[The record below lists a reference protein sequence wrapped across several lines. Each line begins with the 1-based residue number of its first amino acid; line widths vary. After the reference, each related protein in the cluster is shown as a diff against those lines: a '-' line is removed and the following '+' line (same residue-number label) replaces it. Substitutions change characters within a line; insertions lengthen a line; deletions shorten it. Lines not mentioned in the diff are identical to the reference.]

1 MGTFWLNLW
10 LTDWVDYCYHHH
22 HLLLIPGFLSPLER
36 RKLTAKQKVWK
47 QKCNNLINPLL
58 HNSTLQ
64 SMHPL
69 PFSFWEKKESKRD
82 WIKKFLGI
90 SLSHSRAL
98 LLSFFEFFKEEK
110 VYLIFII
117 LWSSPP
123 PPSSSAE
130 KKNNFWRK
138 KYLLPPHSSH
148 CFLKTSVSASGRRA
162 EKTKK
167 KQGDDLDLSLAR
179 ELN

>member
-69 PFSFWEKKESKRD
+69 PFSFWEKKERVKETGL
-82 WIKKFLGI
+82 K
-90 SLSHSRAL
+90 
-98 LLSFFEFFKEEK
+98 SFW
-110 VYLIFII
+110 VYL
-117 LWSSPP
+117 S
-123 PPSSSAE
+123 
-130 KKNNFWRK
+130 
-138 KYLLPPHSSH
+138 
-148 CFLKTSVSASGRRA
+148 
-162 EKTKK
+162 
-167 KQGDDLDLSLAR
+167 LSLACTFAFIFWIFQGR
-179 ELN
+179 EGISHLHHPMVLSSSSFFFSWEEKQLLKKEIPPATT

>member
-22 HLLLIPGFLSPLER
+22 LLLIPGFLSPLER
-36 RKLTAKQKVWK
+36 RKHTAKQKVWK

-123 PPSSSAE
+123 PPSSAE

-167 KQGDDLDLSLAR
+167 KQGDDLDLTLSSR